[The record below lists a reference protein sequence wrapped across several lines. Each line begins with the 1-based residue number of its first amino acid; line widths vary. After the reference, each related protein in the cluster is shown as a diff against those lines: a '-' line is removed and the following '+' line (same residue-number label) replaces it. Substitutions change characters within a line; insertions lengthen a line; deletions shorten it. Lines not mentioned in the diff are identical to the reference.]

1 MTAKMSS
8 DPRAAVSAAI
18 QASGLS
24 IAEWARTVVGRD
36 ERTVRR
42 WLAGEPIPAQV
53 ADWVGRLEA
62 QAVAAD
68 AVIVTVRR

>member
-1 MTAKMSS
+1 MTTASTL
-8 DPRAAVSAAI
+8 DARAAVSAAI
-18 QASGLS
+18 DASGLS

-42 WLAGEPIPAQV
+42 WLAGASIPAQV

-62 QAVAAD
+62 QTVAAD
-68 AVIVTVRR
+68 AVTVTVRR